1 LYPNNSHFCLPKIEQ
16 DYIVNVHGFS
26 ESPDDMALLLD
37 EDGYTAPTFANIID
51 AFKKLS
57 EESQPGDAVFV
68 QFSGHGGRVLD
79 SSDEADAESY
89 DEVIVPLDYKQAGL
103 IRDTLVFKTLLAPM
117 RFGITVTVMIDCC
130 DTGMLLELPYSW
142 TAKSDKKDVLA
153 KLSANDDFSFVRFLK
168 VVKTLYE
175 SSTFTQLGK
184 TVGFAL
190 HPLSSSVDSNLPEEE
205 PTKRSNKKNQ
215 KKSSSKSKYNGPT
228 SDSILEALTEACT
241 SASNGTR
248 NITND
253 KTNQPA
259 ATTSEN
265 LIQRKDNI
273 FDQMIKGCTLLGAP
287 EDDFSDDETFK
298 TRTEDELSTYSEV
311 GQSYETM
318 TDDEQD
324 RARRRRR

>member
-1 LYPNNSHFCLPKIEQ
+1 LPILIQ

-26 ESPDDMALLLD
+26 ESPEDMALLLD

-89 DEVIVPLDYKQAGL
+89 DEVIVPLDYKNSGL
-103 IRDTLVFKTLLAPM
+103 IRDTLIFKTLLAPM

-184 TVGFAL
+184 TVGSAL
-190 HPLSSSVDSNLPEEE
+190 HPLSSSVDSILHEEE
-205 PTKRSNKKNQ
+205 PTKRNIKKSK

-241 SASNGTR
+241 VSAGNATR
-248 NITND
+248 KVTND

-259 ATTSEN
+259 TTSTEN
-265 LIQRKDNI
+265 VIQRKDNI

-318 TDDEQD
+318 TDDEHD
-324 RARRRRR
+324 RNRRRRR